1 MCVVVFEVVVN
12 GGFEFGDG
20 GEDTAT
26 NALLSDQTEEA
37 LDLIEP
43 RGRGGGEVQVKAGVL
58 GQPGLNVGVL
68 VGGVVV
74 EDQVEIKCLR
84 RLPVDGPQEAQELV
98 MTVAPHALSDYR
110 TGGDIERGKQ
120 RSGAPRLREG
130 RLWRL

>member
-20 GEDTAT
+20 GEDAAT

-43 RGRGGGEVQVKAGVL
+43 GGRGGGEVQVKAGVL
-58 GQPGLNVGVL
+58 GQPCLNVGML

-74 EDQVEIKCLR
+74 ED
-84 RLPVDGPQEAQELV
+84 
-98 MTVAPHALSDYR
+98 
-110 TGGDIERGKQ
+110 
-120 RSGAPRLREG
+120 
-130 RLWRL
+130 